1 MTIKSTTACPMT
13 PRDYWLLMSRLA
25 PEVVAARQAM
35 LDRCLVSVVQGP
47 APFNQAAPLLAFLA
61 PPESHWQA
69 YTHGGSGP
77 GRQAARSQ
85 AGGEGTHPPG
95 SGSSASSSRD
105 TGPQYDPHLTLKS
118 AFLQLLMHP
127 KPVSK
132 WGSCL
137 VHQETLD

>member
-1 MTIKSTTACPMT
+1 MSGQCTRACATTSCKCQ
-13 PRDYWLLMSRLA
+13 LLMSRLA

-69 YTHGGSGP
+69 SAQAGSGP
-77 GRQAARSQ
+77 GRRAARIQ